1 MVFVFLSDGFM
12 YFVFLDLI
20 EKLYIY
26 IYREC
31 IYIFIR

>member
-20 EKLYIY
+20 EKLYIC
-26 IYREC
+26 RGC
-31 IYIFIR
+31 IYIFIG

>member
-20 EKLYIY
+20 EKLYICVGDVY
-26 IYREC
+26 IYL
-31 IYIFIR
+31 